1 MATRVSEA
9 EVKVILPTSA
19 TITAL
24 IDIANRYV
32 SKHLGSVSS
41 LTASQLKDIELYL
54 SAHFAAGTV
63 ERGAPRFEQVGDSR
77 VSWEF
82 KGGAGLNATRFG
94 KMALMLDTSGTL
106 ASLSGKDTAQ
116 FRVFGG

>member
-1 MATRVSEA
+1 MARVSEA
-9 EVKVILPTSA
+9 EVKVILPTPV
-19 TITAL
+19 TITAF

-32 SKHLGSVSS
+32 TKHLGSVSS
-41 LTASQLKDIELYL
+41 LTAAQLKDIELYL

-63 ERGAPRFEQVGDSR
+63 ERGAPRFEQAGDSR

-82 KGGAGLNATRFG
+82 KAGEGLGSTRFG
-94 KMALMLDTSGTL
+94 KMAIFLDTSKTL
-106 ASLSGKDTAQ
+106 SKLSIEGVAQ